1 MTFSRHNMWELFD
14 PSAGVFELRGIQ
26 KGLGTKT
33 KLISWQ
39 HYPKDTDLA
48 AMLDDF
54 ERTAMG
60 WDAEGYN
67 VYAILNDIDEDF
79 TGHSVKDKDITSRRY
94 ILIDID
100 RTTKANCPASD
111 EEVQQ
116 ALDLSDVICKF
127 MLEHCWPKPIVV
139 MSGNGIHLYFYLNY
153 LPNTPELTGKIRELL
168 ELLGDRFDNTH
179 VKVDRSVYNA
189 SRITK
194 VVGTTAKKG
203 AEESGRPYREV
214 KILRLPERGRSL
226 WVPCFDNL
234 LDNTLNA
241 LRAGRQ
247 PTYWVP
253 TKLEIKPKS
262 AKLDD
267 TPNNRAL
274 VARLLYMISPD
285 CDRDHWRP
293 VVWAVL
299 STGITGTEELAR
311 AWSILSDRY
320 TETDFNNLMR
330 DYDPKFAG
338 RGGQISIGTLYYYAN
353 KAKAAGGGDCDH
365 ECK

>member
-203 AEESGRPYREV
+203 AEESGRPYRGV

-262 AKLDD
+262 AQLDD

-330 DYDPKFAG
+330 DYDPNIAG

>member
-1 MTFSRHNMWELFD
+1 MNDLKKTWKLFD
-14 PSAGVFELRGIQ
+14 QSAGVYELRGI
-26 KGLGTKT
+26 KNGLPTRT
-33 KLISWQ
+33 KLISWK
-39 HYPKDTDLA
+39 HYPEDECLA
-48 AMLDDF
+48 QMLDVF
-54 ERTAMG
+54 EETAMA

-67 VYAILNDIDEDF
+67 VYTILNDIDEDF
-79 TGHSVKDKDITSRRY
+79 TGYSVKDRDITSRRY
-94 ILIDID
+94 MLIDID

-111 EEVQQ
+111 EEVQH

-127 MLEHCWPKPIVV
+127 MLAHCWPEPIVV

-168 ELLGDRFDNTH
+168 QLLGDRFDNTH

-203 AEESGRPYREV
+203 VEESGRPYRKV

-247 PTYWVP
+247 TTSWLA

-274 VARLLYMISPD
+274 VARYLSKISPD
-285 CDRDHWRP
+285 CDRDKWFP
-293 VVWAVL
+293 IVWSIL
-299 STGITGTEELAR
+299 STGISGAEELAR
-311 AWSILSDRY
+311 DWSIRSDRY
-320 TETDFNNLMR
+320 NERDFNNLIR
-330 DYDPKFAG
+330 DYDPDVVG
-338 RGGQISIGTLYYYAN
+338 SGGQISIGTLYFYAE
-353 KAKAAGGGDCDH
+353 KAAEDMWVNHD
-365 ECK
+365 EY

>member
-1 MTFSRHNMWELFD
+1 MNEPKKTWELFD
-14 PSAGVFELRGIQ
+14 EFAGVYELRGI
-26 KGLGTKT
+26 KNGLPTRT

-39 HYPKDTDLA
+39 HYPEDESLA
-48 AMLDDF
+48 PMLDDF
-54 ERTAMG
+54 EQTAMA
-60 WDAEGYN
+60 WDAAGYN

-79 TGHSVKDKDITSRRY
+79 TGHSVKDKDITSRRH

-111 EEVQQ
+111 EEVQH

-127 MLEHCWPKPIVV
+127 MLGHCWPKPIVV

-153 LPNTPELTGKIRELL
+153 PPNTPELTEKIRELL
-168 ELLGDRFDNTH
+168 QLLGDRFDNIH

-194 VVGTTAKKG
+194 VIGTTAKKG
-203 AEESGRPYREV
+203 VEEPGRPYRKV
-214 KILRLPERGRSL
+214 KILLPSERGRGL
-226 WVPCFDNL
+226 WVPCFDTL

-247 PTYWVP
+247 PASRPP

-274 VARLLYMISPD
+274 VARYLSKISSN
-285 CDRDHWRP
+285 CGRDNWFP
-293 VVWAVL
+293 IVWSVL
-299 STGITGTEELAR
+299 STGITGAEELAR
-311 AWSILSDRY
+311 AWSIRSDRY
-320 TETDFNNLMR
+320 TETDFNNLIR
-330 DYDPKFAG
+330 DYDPDVVG
-338 RGGQISIGTLYYYAN
+338 RGGQISIGTLYFHAEKVAEGTRVNHDEY
-353 KAKAAGGGDCDH
+353 
-365 ECK
+365 

>member
-1 MTFSRHNMWELFD
+1 MNDLKETWKLFD
-14 PSAGVFELRGIQ
+14 KSAEVYELRGI
-26 KGLGTKT
+26 KNGLPTRT

-39 HYPKDTDLA
+39 NYPEDESLA
-48 AMLDDF
+48 PMLDGF
-54 ERTAMG
+54 EETAMA

-79 TGHSVKDKDITSRRY
+79 TGHSVKDKDITSRRH

-111 EEVQQ
+111 EEVQH
-116 ALDLSDVICKF
+116 ALDLSDVICDF

-153 LPNTPELTGKIRELL
+153 LPNTPELTEKIRELL
-168 ELLGDRFDNTH
+168 QLLGDRFDNTH

-203 AEESGRPYREV
+203 VEESGRPYRKV

-234 LDNTLNA
+234 LDNTRNA
-241 LRAGRQ
+241 LRAGSQ
-247 PTYWVP
+247 PTSCLP

-274 VARLLYMISPD
+274 VARYLSKISPD
-285 CDRDHWRP
+285 CDRDKWVP
-293 VVWAVL
+293 IVWSVL
-299 STGITGTEELAR
+299 STGISGAEELAR
-311 AWSILSDRY
+311 DWSIRSDRY
-320 TETDFNNLMR
+320 TERDFNNLIR
-330 DYDPKFAG
+330 DYDPDVVG
-338 RGGQISIGTLYYYAN
+338 VGGQISISTLYFHAE
-353 KAKAAGGGDCDH
+353 KAAEGTRVNLN
-365 ECK
+365 EY

>member
-1 MTFSRHNMWELFD
+1 MNDLKETWALFD
-14 PSAGVFELRGIQ
+14 EFAEVYELRGI
-26 KGLGTKT
+26 KNGLPTRT

-39 HYPKDTDLA
+39 NYPEDESLA
-48 AMLDDF
+48 PMLDDF
-54 ERTAMG
+54 EETAMA

-67 VYAILNDIDEDF
+67 VYAILNDINEDF
-79 TGHSVKDKDITSRRY
+79 TGHSVKDSDITSRRH

-168 ELLGDRFDNTH
+168 QLLGDRFDNTH

-203 AEESGRPYREV
+203 VEESGRPYRKV

-226 WVPCFDNL
+226 WVPCVDNL

-247 PTYWVP
+247 TTSWLP

-267 TPNNRAL
+267 TLNNRAL

-320 TETDFNNLMR
+320 TETDFNNLLR
-330 DYDPKFAG
+330 DYDPNIAG

-353 KAKAAGGGDCDH
+353 KAKAAGGGGCDH